1 MLHIIHIYNQCPFRL
16 KMGDRFFYD
25 LKESDGT
32 KRFTPRQLRNIRKT
46 SMARILCDNTDI
58 TEVQPQSF
66 RMDSSSQLNKKRPCN
81 DFRNIPQ
88 MDFGG
93 FREKDPVLQDFG

>member
-1 MLHIIHIYNQCPFRL
+1 
-16 KMGDRFFYD
+16 MGDRFFYD
-25 LKESDGT
+25 LNNSKGKLFDST

-58 TEVQPQSF
+58 DTLQPQVF
-66 RMDSSSQLNKKRPCN
+66 KMENSSQQNKKRSCD

-88 MDFGG
+88 VDFGG
-93 FREKDPVLQDFG
+93 FRERRRF